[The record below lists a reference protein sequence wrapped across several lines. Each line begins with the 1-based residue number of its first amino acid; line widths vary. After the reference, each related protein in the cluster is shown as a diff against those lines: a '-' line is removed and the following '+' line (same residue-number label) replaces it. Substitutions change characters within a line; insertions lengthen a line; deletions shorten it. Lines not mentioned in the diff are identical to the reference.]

1 MAVIRFLQIS
11 DLHLGRPFG
20 WLPPDKRADRRS
32 DQRRALD
39 LAVRQAIERG
49 AHAILVPGDLFDLD
63 YVDADTLTFAVHAFG
78 VNGCPPVFI
87 APGNHD
93 PCSTTSPYWNPALLQ
108 ARGFAWPAHVH
119 VFDSPEWTAVPLSG
133 VDAVCIWGRCS
144 IQGVESAA
152 RPLAPES
159 LAPLAAIG
167 AGDVNVAVFHGS
179 REGFLPPGQKPVAP
193 FSDAEALASPFDYLA
208 VGHIHAPGSLEGA
221 PAGAPAEGGSG
232 SGSARLA
239 NAGAA
244 ISLDVSELGRHGAY
258 EVRLTMGAGPV
269 RVELEFIELDRRR
282 VYDVTVDVTGA
293 TSAEQVDR
301 RVLRAFDQAG
311 AGDADL
317 VVVRL
322 AGRLARG
329 VRYTAPGPELRPRTF
344 HLRLDSRAL
353 RPDYD
358 LAALRELEPVTTEDR
373 FVRVLLDQLDA
384 ETDPARRADLES
396 ALFYGLDAFR
406 LHEVVPAYEELGA

>member
-20 WLPPDKRADRRS
+20 WLPADKRASRRS

-39 LAVRQAIERG
+39 LFVRQAIERG

-63 YVDADTLTFAVHAFG
+63 YVDADTLAFAVHAFG

-108 ARGFAWPAHVH
+108 ARGFTWPEHVH
-119 VFDSPEWTAVPLSG
+119 VFDSPGWTAVPLSG
-133 VDAVCIWGRCS
+133 VDAVRIWGRCS

-167 AGDVNVAVFHGS
+167 AGDVNVALFHGS
-179 REGFLPPGQKPVAP
+179 REGFLPPGQRSVAP

-208 VGHIHAPGSLEGA
+208 VGHIHAPGSLIA
-221 PAGAPAEGGSG
+221 D
-232 SGSARLA
+232 GSARLA

-258 EVRLTMGAGPV
+258 EVRLATGAGPV

-282 VYDVTVDVTGA
+282 VHDVTVDVTGA

-301 RVLRAFDQAG
+301 RVLRAFDQVG
-311 AGDADL
+311 AGDADFA
-317 VVVRL
+317 VVRL
-322 AGRLARG
+322 AGRLTRG
-329 VRYTAPGPELRPRTF
+329 VRYTAPGPELRPRAF

-358 LAALRELEPVTTEDR
+358 LAALRALDPVTTEDR
-373 FVRVLLDQLDA
+373 FARALLERMDA
-384 ETDPARRADLES
+384 ETDPERRADLES

-406 LHEVVPAYEELGA
+406 LHEIVPAYEELGA

>member
-1 MAVIRFLQIS
+1 MAVIRFLQVS

-49 AHAILVPGDLFDLD
+49 THAILVPGDLFDLD
-63 YVDADTLTFAVHAFG
+63 YVDADTLAFAVHAFG
-78 VNGCPPVFI
+78 VSGCPPVFI

-93 PCSTTSPYWNPALLQ
+93 PCSITSPYWKAALLQ
-108 ARGFAWPAHVH
+108 ARGFAWPVHVH

-133 VDAVCIWGRCS
+133 VDGVRIWGRCS

-159 LAPLAAIG
+159 LAPLAAVG
-167 AGDVNVAVFHGS
+167 AQGVNVAVFHGS

-208 VGHIHAPGSLEGA
+208 VGHVHLPGTL
-221 PAGAPAEGGSG
+221 AGPGGV
-232 SGSARLA
+232 RLA

-258 EVRLTMGAGPV
+258 EVRLTTGAGAP
-269 RVELEFIELDRRR
+269 RAELEFIELDRRR
-282 VYDVTVDVTGA
+282 VFDVTVDVTGA
-293 TSAEQVDR
+293 TTAEQVDR
-301 RVLRAFDQAG
+301 RVLRALDQAG

-329 VRYTAPGPELRPRTF
+329 VRYAAPGPELRPRAF
-344 HLRLDSRAL
+344 HLRLDPRAL

-358 LAALRELEPVTTEDR
+358 VAALRVLEPVTTEDR
-373 FVRVLLDQLDA
+373 FARALLERLDA
-384 ETDPARRADLES
+384 ETDPACRADLES

-406 LHEVVPAYEELGA
+406 LHEVVPAYEELGG

>member
-1 MAVIRFLQIS
+1 MAVIRFLQVS

-20 WLPPDKRADRRS
+20 WLPPERRADRRS

-39 LAVRQAIERG
+39 LSVRQAIERG
-49 AHAILVPGDLFDLD
+49 VHAILVPGDLFDLD
-63 YVDADTLTFAVHAFG
+63 YVDADTLAFAVHAFG

-93 PCSTTSPYWNPALLQ
+93 PCSTTSPYWNPALLR

-119 VFDSPEWTAVPLSG
+119 VFDAPEWTAVPLSG
-133 VDAVCIWGRCS
+133 LDAVCVWGRCS
-144 IQGVESAA
+144 IQGVESAT

-159 LAPLAAIG
+159 VAHVAAAA
-167 AGDVNVAVFHGS
+167 AGNVNVAVFHGS
-179 REGFLPPGQKPVAP
+179 REGFLPPGQNPVAP
-193 FSDAEALASPFDYLA
+193 FSDAEVLASPFDYLA
-208 VGHIHAPGSLEGA
+208 VGHIHAPGSLESE
-221 PAGAPAEGGSG
+221 AGA
-232 SGSARLA
+232 RLG

-244 ISLDVSELGRHGAY
+244 IALDVSETGRHGAY
-258 EVRLTMGAGPV
+258 EVRLTTGAGPA
-269 RVELEFIELDRRR
+269 RAELEFIELDRRR

-301 RVLRAFDQAG
+301 RVLRAFDQVG
-311 AGDADL
+311 AGDPDL

-329 VRYTAPGPELRPRTF
+329 VRYAAPGPELRPRAF
-344 HLRLDSRAL
+344 HVRLDARAL

-358 LAALRELEPVTTEDR
+358 LAALRALDPVTTEDR
-373 FVRVLLDQLDA
+373 FARVLLERLDA

-406 LHEVVPAYEELGA
+406 LREVVPAYEELGA

>member
-1 MAVIRFLQIS
+1 MAVIRFLQVS

-20 WLPPDKRADRRS
+20 WLPAERRADRRS

-63 YVDADTLTFAVHAFG
+63 YVDAETLAFAVHAFA

-93 PCSTTSPYWNPALLQ
+93 PYSESSAHWNAALLK
-108 ARGFAWPAHVH
+108 ARGFAWPDHVH
-119 VFDSPEWTAVPLSG
+119 VFDSPAWTAVPLAG
-133 VDAVCIWGRCS
+133 VDAVTVWGRCS
-144 IQGVESAA
+144 IQGVASAA

-159 LAPLAAIG
+159 LAPLAAAP
-167 AGDVNVAVFHGS
+167 AGGVNVALFHGS
-179 REGFLPPGQKPVAP
+179 REGFLPPGADPVAP

-208 VGHIHAPGSLEGA
+208 VGHVHVPHQLED
-221 PAGAPAEGGSG
+221 PAGGV
-232 SGSARLA
+232 RLA

-244 ISLDVSELGRHGAY
+244 IALDVSEPGRHGAL
-258 EVRLTMGAGPV
+258 EVRLAADDGAAGARP
-269 RVELEFIELDRRR
+269 RAATEFVELDKRR
-282 VYDVTVDVTGA
+282 VFELTVDVTGA
-293 TSAEQVDR
+293 TAAEQVDR
-301 RVLRAFDQAG
+301 RILRALDQVG
-311 AGDADL
+311 AGDHDIL
-317 VVVRL
+317 VVRL
-322 AGRLARG
+322 TGRLLRG
-329 VRYTAPGPELRPRTF
+329 VRYAAPGPELRPRAF
-344 HLRLDSRAL
+344 HVRLDARAV

-358 LAALRELEPVTTEDR
+358 LAALRAGEAVTTEDR
-373 FVRVLLDQLDA
+373 FARTLLERMDA
-384 ETDPARRADLES
+384 ETDLERRAELES

>member
-1 MAVIRFLQIS
+1 MTVIRFLQVS

-39 LAVRQAIERG
+39 LSVRQAIERG

-63 YVDADTLTFAVHAFG
+63 YVDADTLAFAVHAFG

-93 PCSTTSPYWNPALLQ
+93 PCSNTSPYWNPALLQ

-119 VFDSPEWTAVPLSG
+119 VFDSPEWTAVRLPG
-133 VDAVCIWGRCS
+133 VDEVRIWGRCS
-144 IQGVESAA
+144 IQGVESGA
-152 RPLAPES
+152 RPLAREALQP
-159 LAPLAAIG
+159 AAG
-167 AGDVNVAVFHGS
+167 AGGVNVAVFHGS
-179 REGFLPPGQKPVAP
+179 REGFLPPGQKSVAP

-208 VGHIHAPGSLEGA
+208 VGHVHAPGSLDSD
-221 PAGAPAEGGSG
+221 GSVR
-232 SGSARLA
+232 AA

-244 ISLDVSELGRHGAY
+244 ISLDLSELGPHGAY
-258 EVRLTMGAGPV
+258 EVRLTPGAG
-269 RVELEFIELDRRR
+269 RARAEIEFVELDRRR
-282 VYDVTVDVTGA
+282 VYDFTVDVTGA
-293 TSAEQVDR
+293 ASAEHVDR
-301 RVLRAFDQAG
+301 RVLRALDQTG

-329 VRYTAPGPELRPRTF
+329 VRYAAPGPELRPRAF
-344 HLRLDSRAL
+344 HLRLDPSGL
-353 RPDYD
+353 RPDHD
-358 LAALRELEPVTTEDR
+358 VEALRAAEPVTTEDR
-373 FVRVLLDQLDA
+373 FARALLAKLDA
-384 ETDPARRADLES
+384 ETDPARRAEIES
-396 ALFYGLDAFR
+396 ALYYGLDAFR
-406 LHEVVPAYEELGA
+406 LHEVVPAYEDLEA

>member
-1 MAVIRFLQIS
+1 MTVIRFLQVS

-39 LAVRQAIERG
+39 LSVRQAIERG

-63 YVDADTLTFAVHAFG
+63 YVDADTLAFAVHAFG

-93 PCSTTSPYWNPALLQ
+93 PCSTTSPYWNPALLK

-133 VDAVCIWGRCS
+133 VDAVRIWGRCS

-152 RPLAPES
+152 RPLAREA
-159 LAPLAAIG
+159 LLPLAAAG
-167 AGDVNVAVFHGS
+167 AEGANVAVFHGS

-193 FSDAEALASPFDYLA
+193 FSDAEVLASPFDYLA
-208 VGHIHAPGSLEGA
+208 VGHIHTPGSLE
-221 PAGAPAEGGSG
+221 SD
-232 SGSARLA
+232 GSARLA

-258 EVRLTMGAGPV
+258 EVRLTTGAGPV
-269 RVELEFIELDRRR
+269 RAELEFIELDRRR
-282 VYDVTVDVTGA
+282 VYDVRVEVTGA
-293 TSAEQVDR
+293 TSAEQVDH
-301 RVLRAFDQAG
+301 RVLRALDQAG
-311 AGDADL
+311 TGDADL

-329 VRYTAPGPELRPRTF
+329 VRYTVPGPELRPRAF

-358 LAALRELEPVTTEDR
+358 LAALRALDPVTTEDR
-373 FVRVLLDQLDA
+373 FARALLEQLDS
-384 ETDPARRADLES
+384 ETDPARRADLEG